1 MISIKTE
8 KTIKKVQKPWGYEL
22 WLEDQ
27 ENKDRFAFKK
37 IFIKAPYQSS
47 IQFHEVK
54 EETIY
59 IASGHGIL
67 HYSND
72 KIDIEKFKLNNYS
85 KKEIDNIV
93 NTLHKKELK
102 AGDCITVKTGY
113 VHSVEAT
120 KDLTIMEASTLELE
134 DVYRLNDKY
143 NRSHGH
149 VASEHNQ

>member
-1 MISIKTE
+1 MIQIYNESN
-8 KTIKKVQKPWGYEL
+8 IKKVNKPWGYEL
-22 WLEDQ
+22 WMADET
-27 ENKDRFAFKK
+27 NSKFAFKK

-47 IQFHEVK
+47 FQFHEVK

-67 HYSND
+67 HYSNN
-72 KIDIEKFKLNNYS
+72 KIDIEKFKLNQYS
-85 KKEIDNIV
+85 QVEIDNIV
-93 NTLHKKELK
+93 DKLDKKELK

-113 VHSVEAT
+113 VHSVEAIQ
-120 KDLTIMEASTLELE
+120 DLTIMEASTLELD

>member
-1 MISIKTE
+1 MITIKTE
-8 KTIKKVQKPWGYEL
+8 NKIKKVTKPWGYEL
-22 WLEDQ
+22 WLADED
-27 ENKDRFAFKK
+27 NKDKFAFKK

-47 IQFHEVK
+47 YQFHEIK
-54 EETIY
+54 EETIF

-67 HYSND
+67 HYSD
-72 KIDIEKFKLNNYS
+72 EKIDIEKFKLNKYP
-85 KKEIDNIV
+85 KEEIDKII
-93 NTLHKKELK
+93 NTLKKKELK

-120 KDLTIMEASTLELE
+120 KDLTIMEASTLELD